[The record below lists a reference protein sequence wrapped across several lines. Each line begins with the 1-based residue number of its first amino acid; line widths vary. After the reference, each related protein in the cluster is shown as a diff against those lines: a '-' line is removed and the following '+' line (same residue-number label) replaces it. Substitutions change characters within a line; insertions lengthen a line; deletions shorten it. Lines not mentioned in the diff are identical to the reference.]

1 MFFLRL
7 ALTAVRS
14 LETHFLRSLLAT
26 VGVLIGVGSVVA
38 CMSILEGASR
48 NLMKSFRSLGSN
60 VLYVMPAVARVE
72 GRPVG
77 SAQTLKLSNID
88 TLLRELPQYI
98 STVAPE
104 ALGTATIRRLQKSQ
118 EYTVVATS
126 EVYFATHAYQVIS
139 GRVFSRQESGDEL
152 ATVACL
158 GHKVSETLFG
168 GSDPVGQS
176 VKIGGAAYRV
186 IGVMEKKGNLG
197 FLNADETVYIPIK
210 AGLKRFFNRDY
221 LNRLTI
227 EIKDPSRLE
236 EAQKK
241 IKQTLRAAHNIRV
254 GEPEDFSIF
263 NQQEVLKNVN
273 QIMFIWKAVFYSIAG
288 ISLVVGGIGIMNIML
303 VSVTERTREIG
314 VRMAVGARRSDILLQ
329 FLVEALIIS
338 SLGGGFGLLFG
349 AMCSDLMN
357 QVLRD
362 FEFKTEVTA
371 AVIIT
376 ALVTTTTVGVLSGL
390 YPAYKASRLDP
401 VEALRYE

>member
-1 MFFLRL
+1 MFFFRL
-7 ALTAVRS
+7 ALTAIRS

-77 SAQTLKLSNID
+77 SAQTLKLDDID
-88 TLLRELPQYI
+88 TMLRELPEFV

-104 ALGTATIRRLQKSQ
+104 ALGTATIRRFQKSQ

-126 EVYFATHAYQVIS
+126 DAYFATNAFQVTS
-139 GRVFSRQESGDEL
+139 GRVFSKQESGDEL
-152 ATVACL
+152 ATVVCL
-158 GHKVSETLFG
+158 GHKVAETLFG

-176 VKIGGAAYRV
+176 IKIGGAAYRV

-197 FLNADETVYIPIK
+197 FLNADETVYIPIT

-227 EIKDPSRLE
+227 EIKDPSKLE

-241 IKQTLRAAHNIRV
+241 IK
-254 GEPEDFSIF
+254 
-263 NQQEVLKNVN
+263 
-273 QIMFIWKAVFYSIAG
+273 
-288 ISLVVGGIGIMNIML
+288 
-303 VSVTERTREIG
+303 
-314 VRMAVGARRSDILLQ
+314 
-329 FLVEALIIS
+329 
-338 SLGGGFGLLFG
+338 
-349 AMCSDLMN
+349 
-357 QVLRD
+357 
-362 FEFKTEVTA
+362 
-371 AVIIT
+371 
-376 ALVTTTTVGVLSGL
+376 
-390 YPAYKASRLDP
+390 
-401 VEALRYE
+401 